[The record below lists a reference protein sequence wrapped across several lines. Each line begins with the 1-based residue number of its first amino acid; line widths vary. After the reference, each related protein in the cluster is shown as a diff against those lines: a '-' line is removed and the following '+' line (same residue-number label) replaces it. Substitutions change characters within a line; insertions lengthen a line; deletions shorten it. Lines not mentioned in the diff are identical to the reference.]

1 MKTRILIVTLITV
14 TLLMSC
20 STMSFIPTEGGASK
34 FNLATVEYV
43 EQRAAAQEEELI
55 NNLADHIMPVLD
67 SLLAEDREA
76 MEAFTTE
83 LAMLDSVLEALTVHL
98 DTTVANNEKT
108 IAMFSKDLTTMKTNA
123 SSTRMVIRRINDNID
138 NLPVKALETFNEA
151 IQAYLNK
158 DQEPEAATE

>member
-1 MKTRILIVTLITV
+1 MKLRLIT
-14 TLLMSC
+14 TSILTAILLMSC

-43 EQRAAAQEEELI
+43 ESRNAAQEAEI
-55 NNLADHIMPVLD
+55 VANLADHIMPVLD

-76 MEAFTTE
+76 MESFTSQLTE
-83 LAMLDSVLEALTVHL
+83 LDSILEALTVHL
-98 DTTVANNEKT
+98 DTTVANNERT
-108 IAMFSKDLTTMKTNA
+108 IAMFSKDLTTIKTNA

-151 IQAYLNK
+151 IEAYLK
-158 DQEPEAATE
+158 GDEEEVPAE